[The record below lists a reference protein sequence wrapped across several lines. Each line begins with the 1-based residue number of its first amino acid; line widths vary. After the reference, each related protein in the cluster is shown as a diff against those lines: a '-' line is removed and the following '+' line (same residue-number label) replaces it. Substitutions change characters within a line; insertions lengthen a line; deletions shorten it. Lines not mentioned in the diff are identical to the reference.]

1 VAHFAEVQEQVA
13 GLQYQSH
20 ELAGLV
26 EQQASLQVHLLEQ
39 VAVVQE
45 RQVLLQVQLH
55 YSTRVE
61 QEEQLHY
68 LLRAV
73 QA

>member
-1 VAHFAEVQEQVA
+1 MAHCAEVQEQVP
-13 GLQYQSH
+13 GLQYQSD

-26 EQQASLQVHLLEQ
+26 EQWASLQVHLLEQ

-45 RQVLLQVQLH
+45 RQVLLQLH

-61 QEEQLHY
+61 QEQQHY